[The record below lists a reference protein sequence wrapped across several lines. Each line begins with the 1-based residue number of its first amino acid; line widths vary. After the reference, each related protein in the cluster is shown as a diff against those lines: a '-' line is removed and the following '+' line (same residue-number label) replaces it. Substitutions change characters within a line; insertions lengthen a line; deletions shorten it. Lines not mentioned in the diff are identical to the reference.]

1 MALCSMSL
9 QFICSVDISVL
20 IEFEERIQQWK
31 NKQFEEK
38 TYPKGDNKRYNADF
52 KPLIQT
58 ELF

>member
-1 MALCSMSL
+1 LLYQVKREPKYRYVYIVSDKRLKKQIM
-9 QFICSVDISVL
+9 I
-20 IEFEERIQQWK
+20 

-38 TYPKGDNKRYNADF
+38 PYPKGDNKRYNADF